1 MNNSNKQ
8 DKRSI
13 SEHPKRN
20 FFLPAQIISVF
31 AKGGEEHLNR
41 SGRAK
46 LLLAVNA
53 GAFMAFGATFSI
65 LLAIGIQIDSLEY
78 LLSGFG
84 FATGY
89 VMVFL
94 SGAILFT
101 EVNVLLPTYYL
112 QYPYWLQTRFLRFW
126 GLTYIGNMAGAFLT
140 ALIIWNSSSLPS
152 SFVPQLNDFLDNKMM
167 FMQDGVRGWFKVLLS
182 GVIANWLIG
191 MASFFTIAARDII
204 GKIVGTFLPV
214 TLFVAGNFQHSA
226 ANMGYFSLGLLMNQ
240 EYTWDQYLFLNL
252 LPASIGNIIGGGIL
266 IALLFSYAFE
276 DELPKK

>member
-1 MNNSNKQ
+1 MTNENQNK
-8 DKRSI
+8 KRDL

-20 FFLPAQIISVF
+20 FFLPAQIVSVF
-31 AKGGEEHLNR
+31 AKGGEEHLSR
-41 SGRAK
+41 SSRAK
-46 LLLAVNA
+46 LLLSINA

-65 LLAIGIQIDSLEY
+65 LLSIGIQTSSVEY
-78 LLSGFG
+78 LLAGFG

-112 QYPYWLQTRFLRFW
+112 QYPYWLQMRFLRFW

-140 ALIIWNSSSLPS
+140 ALIIWNSSSLPP

-167 FMQDGVRGWFKVLLS
+167 FMQDGLRGWFKVMLS

-226 ANMGYFSLGLLMNQ
+226 ANMGYFSLGILMNK
-240 EYTWDQYLFLNL
+240 EYTWDQYLFMNL

-266 IALLFSYAFE
+266 IALLFSYAYE